1 MYFCALI
8 QSLNL
13 NISTPQRIP
22 FDCLY
27 LFLYIL
33 GAGWTF
39 TLCLYSSHSV
49 ELCPWLGPSDVVKE
63 RRILQ
68 TGVIMTPGPVLKA
81 GSRAGTNSDQFYSR
95 LCAAAN
101 VSCKQETLHISFIL
115 FQAPLVIKTEV
126 CDSEKRR
133 FWSSSKK
140 QGINA
145 YDHQK

>member
-1 MYFCALI
+1 M
-8 QSLNL
+8 
-13 NISTPQRIP
+13 
-22 FDCLY
+22 
-27 LFLYIL
+27 
-33 GAGWTF
+33 
-39 TLCLYSSHSV
+39 

-68 TGVIMTPGPVLKA
+68 TGVILIPGPALKA

-95 LCAAAN
+95 LCAAVN
-101 VSCKQETLHISFIL
+101 VSWKQDTLHICLIW

-133 FWSSSKK
+133 SWSSSKK
-140 QGINA
+140 QETNA